1 MTFSQGAGLRILIIV
16 LAILIGMQM
25 VMVGTGVLMRISS
38 VSHPARAAVV
48 EQIVATTNLLDEM
61 PDEKRADALRAVSSP
76 FLRFSIIDAFP
87 DAEEERAPLRAY
99 RPLILAY
106 KAAFQD
112 RPFRTFIRRR
122 GSARPLLNAARMRFR
137 PPEVVIVA
145 KLSDGKA
152 LVAEPDP
159 SYRRRMMTNVLAFAS
174 SLVGLALLG
183 GLVWASFAT
192 SRPLARMAS
201 AAENLASD
209 LNAPP
214 IPEDGPEAVRHLARA
229 LNKMQHDIRRLVS
242 ERTVTLAAVAHDFRT
257 YLTRLRLRAEFISDE
272 TQREKTISDLDEMT
286 ALIDD
291 TLLLARDDENA
302 DEKEEVDIA
311 ELVRGVA
318 DAFSET
324 GATTT
329 FESDGASLSAR
340 VHERS
345 LRRAIA
351 NLMDNAIKY
360 GSVAHTKA
368 SRSADAIIVTISDEG
383 TGVPPEDLARL
394 TEPFYRAE
402 ASRSR
407 MTGGAGLGLTIAKKM
422 VESSGGTLTIR
433 NGATGGLVAE
443 IRLPASAPSSS

>member
-1 MTFSQGAGLRILIIV
+1 
-16 LAILIGMQM
+16 
-25 VMVGTGVLMRISS
+25 
-38 VSHPARAAVV
+38 
-48 EQIVATTNLLDEM
+48 
-61 PDEKRADALRAVSSP
+61 
-76 FLRFSIIDAFP
+76 
-87 DAEEERAPLRAY
+87 
-99 RPLILAY
+99 
-106 KAAFQD
+106 
-112 RPFRTFIRRR
+112 
-122 GSARPLLNAARMRFR
+122 
-137 PPEVVIVA
+137 
-145 KLSDGKA
+145 
-152 LVAEPDP
+152 
-159 SYRRRMMTNVLAFAS
+159 
-174 SLVGLALLG
+174 
-183 GLVWASFAT
+183 
-192 SRPLARMAS
+192 MAS

-443 IRLPASAPSSS
+443 IRLPASAPCSS